1 MSDQNAELRSVVVA
15 EAIRSHLLIVA
26 VFTIA
31 GFALGYFAAN
41 RGEESSTATTPILVN
56 PLEGN
61 PYYPTRTGELLT
73 NLLTEAQAV
82 RSDGVAALAAEQLG
96 DVEDPAVLLS
106 GLGVTSPVNT
116 QILEIAYTHTDPD
129 VALRRS
135 QAIAEVYLDYRRTR
149 VEDRIAQQTAQLDAQ
164 IEPLTQQIADV
175 GTQLEAVEPGS
186 AEAQLLLTQITSLEE
201 QRGLLQTRRSELA
214 ATPTDPGQVITP
226 ASLDASGLLSSKL
239 LLPIAGTIFGFACGV
254 IVAMLRSR
262 ADLNIRDAQDVRD
275 LGVVVLGTLGGVDA
289 GRDDVAGEE
298 ILDDQYRKIRVAILA
313 LEKRRPFSLVVASA
327 REDGHSPGAAVDL
340 AIYFARAGLDTILID
355 ATEHGDGPAHVLAP
369 DDHTG
374 LTEVLLGNT
383 ILTSALAPVAPMLW
397 VLAPGHDV
405 AGMSDLF
412 VSGEMAELLAR
423 AKQRSDVVI
432 VASGSI
438 QHADGQ
444 SLASMSDAIVVEVEE
459 DRATRTEVARARH
472 TLEVLPCTLLGAIY
486 VGGDVNTARARLPA
500 GDDDAPRSTPIGAP
514 GSTPIG
520 QHAGRAVRRSFGAGT
535 ARSRRRRRRPVDR
548 DRRLRSR
555 APHVGRRCR

>member
-15 EAIRSHLLIVA
+15 EAIRNHLLIVA
-26 VFTIA
+26 VFTLA

-41 RGEESSTATTPILVN
+41 RGEERSTATTPILVN

-149 VEDRIAQQTAQLDAQ
+149 VENRIAQQTAQLDAQ

-186 AEAQLLLTQITSLEE
+186 AEAQLLLTQITGLEE

-298 ILDDQYRKIRVAILA
+298 ILDDQYRKIRVAVLA

-327 REDGHSPGAAVDL
+327 
-340 AIYFARAGLDTILID
+340 
-355 ATEHGDGPAHVLAP
+355 
-369 DDHTG
+369 
-374 LTEVLLGNT
+374 
-383 ILTSALAPVAPMLW
+383 
-397 VLAPGHDV
+397 
-405 AGMSDLF
+405 
-412 VSGEMAELLAR
+412 
-423 AKQRSDVVI
+423 
-432 VASGSI
+432 
-438 QHADGQ
+438 
-444 SLASMSDAIVVEVEE
+444 
-459 DRATRTEVARARH
+459 
-472 TLEVLPCTLLGAIY
+472 
-486 VGGDVNTARARLPA
+486 
-500 GDDDAPRSTPIGAP
+500 
-514 GSTPIG
+514 
-520 QHAGRAVRRSFGAGT
+520 
-535 ARSRRRRRRPVDR
+535 
-548 DRRLRSR
+548 
-555 APHVGRRCR
+555 